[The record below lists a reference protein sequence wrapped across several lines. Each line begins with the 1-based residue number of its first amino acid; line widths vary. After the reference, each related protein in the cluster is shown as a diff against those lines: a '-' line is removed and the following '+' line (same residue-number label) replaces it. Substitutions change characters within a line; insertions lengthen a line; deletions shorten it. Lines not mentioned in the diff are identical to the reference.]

1 MGNNQ
6 ASGWIYIC
14 KSSWPGLLR
23 HMIQHWHMNLECD
36 YLWRKCHENRKKEIL
51 AKDPIDSASITEVF
65 SIQFLITKLWWGTFR
80 PLGRSFMNVY
90 LEEHNWKLIWHAE
103 IAKSKHLFDE
113 TTLKTY
119 SDSIVYIIKRYFSC
133 FHTWPLCL

>member
-1 MGNNQ
+1 MLTFFPLNVQ
-6 ASGWIYIC
+6 
-14 KSSWPGLLR
+14 L
-23 HMIQHWHMNLECD
+23 IQ
-36 YLWRKCHENRKKEIL
+36 YKI
-51 AKDPIDSASITEVF
+51 SITLLGRSTDSWEIIRPVVGYIFVKALDLDSWDIWFNIDTWTWNF
-65 SIQFLITKLWWGTFR
+65 SIQFLRTKLWWGTFR

-119 SDSIVYIIKRYFSC
+119 SDSFVYIIKRYFSC